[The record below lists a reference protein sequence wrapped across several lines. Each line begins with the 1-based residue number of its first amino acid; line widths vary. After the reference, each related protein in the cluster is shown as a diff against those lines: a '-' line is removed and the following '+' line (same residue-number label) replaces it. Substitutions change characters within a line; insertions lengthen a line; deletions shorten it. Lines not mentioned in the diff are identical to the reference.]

1 MKMLNT
7 ALKIV
12 SEKSNAYSITSERDM
27 LALIVLLIVNNL
39 DLVVGSLCQV

>member
-12 SEKSNAYSITSERDM
+12 SEKSISYSITSEHDM
-27 LALIVLLIVNNL
+27 LALIVLLIVNKL
-39 DLVVGSLCQV
+39 DLVVVSLCQV